1 MDPRGVPER
10 EFKSTIYSNLLVNLA
25 KMILDN
31 FVTDPELVSNL
42 AILQSSGRQPD
53 EA

>member
-1 MDPRGVPER
+1 MDPRRVPER
-10 EFKSTIYSNLLVNLA
+10 EFEPTVYSNLLVNLA
-25 KMILDN
+25 KIVFDN

-42 AILQSSGRQPD
+42 PVLQSLGHQLD